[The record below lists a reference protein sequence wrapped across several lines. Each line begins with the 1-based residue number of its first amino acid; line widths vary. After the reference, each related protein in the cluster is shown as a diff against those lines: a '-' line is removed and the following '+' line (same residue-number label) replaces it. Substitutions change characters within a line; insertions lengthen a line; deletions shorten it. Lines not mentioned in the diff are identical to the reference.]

1 MFSTDIVSSDPFLDM
16 GQGAQVLY
24 FHLAMRADDD
34 GFVNPK
40 SIMRMLG
47 IADDELKVLLAKRF
61 ILPFES
67 GVVVIKHW
75 LVHNMIRADRY
86 KETPYKKEK
95 ATLMLNESNAYTE
108 RTTGIGLKPVKS
120 IEKPDWYVNR
130 KEKLKESSLPSRF
143 DEEIRKAFIGEEC
156 PICERK
162 MESSDRFN
170 RITNGGIDT
179 RPSIQHNVPLSLGG
193 KHELGNISVICQ
205 SCNASINNSET
216 GILNSEKVTWMWTE
230 KIGNQSATEC
240 KPSIGKDRIGKDR
253 EDTVDESFE
262 EFWNLYPKRRKSGKT
277 IPKEKWDKLTD
288 SQKKLVM
295 EDIRKRPLEHWDWIK
310 QNNDFVPAPEVYLN
324 AKKEYWL
331 QPIVKQQENKQLAP
345 VQKVDRFVKQ

>member
-75 LVHNMIRADRY
+75 LVHNLIRSDLY
-86 KETPYKKEK
+86 KETQYKKEK
-95 ATLMLNESNAYTE
+95 ATLGLNENGAYTE
-108 RTTGIGLKPVKS
+108 LRDGVAEIKRIESPEWLKRRRNEQRT
-120 IEKPDWYVNR
+120 D
-130 KEKLKESSLPSRF
+130 
-143 DEEIRKAFIGEEC
+143 
-156 PICERK
+156 
-162 MESSDRFN
+162 
-170 RITNGGIDT
+170 
-179 RPSIQHNVPLSLGG
+179 NVPLS
-193 KHELGNISVICQ
+193 
-205 SCNASINNSET
+205 ARR
-216 GILNSEKVTWMWTE
+216 
-230 KIGNQSATEC
+230 
-240 KPSIGKDRIGKDR
+240 IGKDRIGKDR

-288 SQKKLVM
+288 SQRKLVM

-324 AKKEYWL
+324 SKKEYWL

-345 VQKVDRFVKQ
+345 VQKVDRFVKK